1 MHTTSEA
8 GEIIRRAALAMSG
21 TDAIIATDDAG
32 TILYWNLHAET
43 LYGWKAEEALGRSV
57 LDVTPASMSQAEA
70 HRIMERVLAGET
82 WSGHFLVRHRD
93 GSPIRVNVTD
103 WPVTHDG
110 RVVGVV
116 GISSLA

>member
-1 MHTTSEA
+1 MHTTTEA
-8 GEIIRRAALAMSG
+8 GEIVRRAALALSG
-21 TDAIIATDDAG
+21 TDAVIATDDAG
-32 TILYWNLHAET
+32 TILYWNGHAEA

-70 HRIMERVLAGET
+70 QRIMQTVLRGET
-82 WSGHFLVRHRD
+82 WSGQFLVRHRD

-110 RVVGVV
+110 RVVGIV
-116 GISSLA
+116 GISSTA